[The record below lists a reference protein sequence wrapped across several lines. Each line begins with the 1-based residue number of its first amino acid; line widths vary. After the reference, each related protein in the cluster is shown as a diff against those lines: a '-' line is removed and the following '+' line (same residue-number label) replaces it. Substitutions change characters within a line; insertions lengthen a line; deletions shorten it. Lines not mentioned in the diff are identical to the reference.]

1 MIKTLPNRLYVVLPH
16 GTWQGPE
23 MRNQFRKC
31 IHEAITGVSC
41 IDIQKGSNVRAILK
55 FDDGSIPSIMAA
67 LEKNRCRIPFPSAT
81 DADRVLILSALVE
94 HKELLGDDRFQIQLR
109 SNRKVSPGAYRVLFD
124 HVSSAFGP
132 IHQITDTSLG
142 FFYIRFWHASST
154 VAAASQ
160 KSLSFSDGDHE
171 ITCIIQPGGSG
182 YRAAPMSSMS
192 SINSINSL
200 NSGMSSIN
208 SDMSSINSDMSSIN
222 SDMSS
227 INSDM
232 SSINS
237 DMSSGMSSGI
247 TAVSPIRVLPLGMKI
262 VPIRPAADIPSV
274 TQEQR
279 LAMSSLLASATLQSA
294 RSHWAS
300 TRQMMQQRLAVGVV
314 PRPSSSSTSSSTA
327 SSPQK
332 IKLAFYTQ
340 SSEDDDDAHTCIV
353 CLDRFVSTVLKPCN
367 HAIMCGVCI
376 SNKKIM
382 VDKNCIKCRMPV
394 DEVLFF

>member
-1 MIKTLPNRLYVVLPH
+1 MT
-16 GTWQGPE
+16 
-23 MRNQFRKC
+23 
-31 IHEAITGVSC
+31 
-41 IDIQKGSNVRAILK
+41 
-55 FDDGSIPSIMAA
+55 SI
-67 LEKNRCRIPFPSAT
+67 
-81 DADRVLILSALVE
+81 
-94 HKELLGDDRFQIQLR
+94 
-109 SNRKVSPGAYRVLFD
+109 
-124 HVSSAFGP
+124 
-132 IHQITDTSLG
+132 
-142 FFYIRFWHASST
+142 
-154 VAAASQ
+154 
-160 KSLSFSDGDHE
+160 
-171 ITCIIQPGGSG
+171 
-182 YRAAPMSSMS
+182 
-192 SINSINSL
+192 

-208 SDMSSINSDMSSIN
+208 SGMSSINSEMSSIN
-222 SDMSS
+222 SG
-227 INSDM
+227 M

>member
-1 MIKTLPNRLYVVLPH
+1 MIKTLPNRMYVVLPH
-16 GTWQGPE
+16 GTWCSPE
-23 MRNQFRKC
+23 MRNQFRRC
-31 IHEAITGVSC
+31 IHEAIAGVSC

-55 FDDGSIPSIMAA
+55 LDDGSIPSIMAA
-67 LEKNRCRIPFPSAT
+67 LEKNRCRISFPSAT

-192 SINSINSL
+192 SMSSINSI

-208 SDMSSINSDMSSIN
+208 SGMSSINSEMSSIN
-222 SDMSS
+222 SG
-227 INSDM
+227 M

>member
-1 MIKTLPNRLYVVLPH
+1 MIKTLQNRLYVVLPH
-16 GTWQGPE
+16 GTWCSPE

-55 FDDGSIPSIMAA
+55 LDNGSIPSIMAA

-132 IHQITDTSLG
+132 IHQITDTSMG

-154 VAAASQ
+154 VAAVSQ
-160 KSLSFSDGDHE
+160 KSLSFSDGDHA

-192 SINSINSL
+192 SMGSINSINSI

-208 SDMSSINSDMSSIN
+208 SDMSSINSDMSSGTT
-222 SDMSS
+222 
-227 INSDM
+227 
-232 SSINS
+232 
-237 DMSSGMSSGI
+237 SSGT
-247 TAVSPIRVLPLGMKI
+247 TAVSPLRVLPLGMKI

-279 LAMSSLLASATLQSA
+279 QAMAASATLQSA

-300 TRQMMQQRLAVGVV
+300 TRQMMQQRLAVGLV